1 MKSQGH
7 ASLLPPG
14 FEELIP
20 YVDKWAK
27 PTTME
32 RFSSRAESSMDEI
45 VDFYDAMVAKADEAM
60 TLIDK
65 YDLQNLPEDVGRLC
79 QLVLA
84 LCQASVAVEII
95 GKPYPDGAPYPSG
108 IAIAKGTPPFGG

>member
-1 MKSQGH
+1 MSNSEKI
-7 ASLLPPG
+7 LPDG
-14 FEELIP
+14 FEDLLP

-32 RFSSRAESSMDEI
+32 RFAARAESSMEEI
-45 VDFYDAMVAKADEAM
+45 LSFYHAMAHRADEAM
-60 TLIDK
+60 LLIDEH
-65 YDLQNLPEDVGRLC
+65 DVQNLPADVGRLC

-95 GKPYPDGAPYPSG
+95 GKPYMTGAPYPSS
-108 IAIAKGTPPFGG
+108 IKVARGTPPYGG